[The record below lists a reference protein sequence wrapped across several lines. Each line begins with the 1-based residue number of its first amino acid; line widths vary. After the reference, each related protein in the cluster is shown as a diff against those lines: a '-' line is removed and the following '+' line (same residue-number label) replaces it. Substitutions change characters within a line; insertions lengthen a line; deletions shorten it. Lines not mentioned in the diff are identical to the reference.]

1 MVGSGIPALSLF
13 LLMQGSVDGNGIQG
27 FFYPWS
33 CEGDV
38 WDRESCGGQAAIEN
52 PNLCLRLRCCYRD
65 GVCYHQRPDET
76 MRRKH
81 MWALGWTC
89 GGLLFLISSICLFWW
104 AKRRDML
111 HLPGFLK
118 GKCDLSRT
126 VSLLSKDRGPSSEK
140 KTSAGSMPT
149 SATPEGNTEVL
160 GATEGEGTTEGGE
173 ETEGA
178 EDED

>member
-1 MVGSGIPALSLF
+1 MVVSGIPALSLF
-13 LLMQGSVDGNGIQG
+13 LLMQGSVG
-27 FFYPWS
+27 

-89 GGLLFLISSICLFWW
+89 GGLLFLISSICLFWQ
-104 AKRRDML
+104 RRDML
-111 HLPGFLK
+111 HLPVFLK

-126 VSLLSKDRGPSSEK
+126 VSLLSKDRGTSSQK
-140 KTSAGSMPT
+140 KASAGSMPN
-149 SATPEGNTEVL
+149 SLPLEGATDVS
-160 GATEGEGTTEGGE
+160 GATEGEGTTEGGD
-173 ETEGA
+173 ETEGG

>member
-1 MVGSGIPALSLF
+1 
-13 LLMQGSVDGNGIQG
+13 
-27 FFYPWS
+27 
-33 CEGDV
+33 
-38 WDRESCGGQAAIEN
+38 
-52 PNLCLRLRCCYRD
+52 
-65 GVCYHQRPDET
+65 
-76 MRRKH
+76 

-89 GGLLFLISSICLFWW
+89 GGLLFLISSICLFWQVALGLGVGTCTPGEQSAWLGLSVYPPPRW

-126 VSLLSKDRGPSSEK
+126 VSLLSKDRGTLSDK
-140 KTSAGSMPT
+140 KTSAGSVPT
-149 SATPEGNTEVL
+149 SLPTEGNADVS

-173 ETEGA
+173 ETEGG